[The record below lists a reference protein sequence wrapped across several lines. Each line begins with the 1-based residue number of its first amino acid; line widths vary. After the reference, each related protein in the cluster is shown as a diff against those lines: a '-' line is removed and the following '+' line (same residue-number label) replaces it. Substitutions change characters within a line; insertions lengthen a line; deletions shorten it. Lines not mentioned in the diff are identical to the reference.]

1 MKVLLI
7 ANYRQNSGGI
17 SGQVRLLFE
26 NLINEGEDVAVFST
40 IGNPLK
46 RLYLFL
52 KLFIVGIKYDVFHV
66 HACSRWGI
74 LPAVMG
80 VIVGKCLRK
89 KVILTYH
96 GGGADA
102 FFSRYTRLVKWIC
115 LNTDYNIVL
124 SGFLARIFDKYM
136 FPYVELPN
144 IIEVKSDIYRPKK
157 IIRPYF
163 ISVRSLEP
171 LYNILCI
178 IKAFSIVKES
188 LPDAELHILADG
200 SEKANLEQYVKEN
213 QIVDVTFHGRVHNQ
227 EIDNYLMKADV
238 FVSSPKIDNQPMSI
252 LEAFRAG
259 LLVISSNVGGVPYLV
274 ENGVTGRLFPN
285 DDHEELAK
293 IMIDV
298 IRNPEESLEMIDKAH
313 SELDKYTWMSIKP
326 KLFSLYNG

>member
-1 MKVLLI
+1 M
-7 ANYRQNSGGI
+7 
-17 SGQVRLLFE
+17 
-26 NLINEGEDVAVFST
+26 
-40 IGNPLK
+40 
-46 RLYLFL
+46 
-52 KLFIVGIKYDVFHV
+52 
-66 HACSRWGI
+66 
-74 LPAVMG
+74 
-80 VIVGKCLRK
+80 
-89 KVILTYH
+89 
-96 GGGADA
+96 
-102 FFSRYTRLVKWIC
+102 
-115 LNTDYNIVL
+115 
-124 SGFLARIFDKYM
+124 
-136 FPYVELPN
+136 
-144 IIEVKSDIYRPKK
+144 
-157 IIRPYF
+157 
-163 ISVRSLEP
+163 
-171 LYNILCI
+171 
-178 IKAFSIVKES
+178 KES